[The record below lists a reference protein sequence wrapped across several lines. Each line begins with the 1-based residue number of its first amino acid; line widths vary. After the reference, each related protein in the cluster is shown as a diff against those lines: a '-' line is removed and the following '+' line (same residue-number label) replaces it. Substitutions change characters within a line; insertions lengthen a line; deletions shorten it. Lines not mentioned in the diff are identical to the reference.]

1 MSKSTV
7 SPIYSTSKSTVS
19 QKLKEVKIHG
29 QSEIEDIKRNGQSEI
44 EDIKSNGQS
53 EIQDIKSNDQS
64 KTQGRQNQRS
74 VKDPGKS
81 KATVSWRYKDTKSN
95 GHSEKQNE
103 KKINGQ
109 SHSVPSPNNR
119 WVVFFLNLP
128 FITFFAKKSLQTG
141 CYFLSTPLPP
151 RQLKMVWPCVDVS
164 SSNGRKHWMSTLH
177 QKHRE
182 NSIYTRLQNC

>member
-95 GHSEKQNE
+95 GHAEKQDE

-109 SHSVPSPNNR
+109 SHSVLCPNNR
-119 WVVFFLNLP
+119 WVVFFFKFDFYNL
-128 FITFFAKKSLQTG
+128 FCKLVFADRLLLFVNPSPTQAIKNGMTLCG
-141 CYFLSTPLPP
+141 CF
-151 RQLKMVWPCVDVS
+151 
-164 SSNGRKHWMSTLH
+164 N
-177 QKHRE
+177 
-182 NSIYTRLQNC
+182 